1 MNAYRAFEPDL
12 IVEAT
17 SVCDRQC
24 SGCYAPNV
32 ISRENPLKLLADR
45 PDLFLAPARLE
56 EALRTLSSSPDMTL
70 QTIGIRGGEPTRH
83 PAIAEILRGLKRHST
98 AALFLETHG
107 RWIMDKCGDECGERA
122 ALLAVLL
129 ETGTTVKLS
138 FDRMHGLSAGA
149 LQIIT
154 RTLAAHGIQFCIAI
168 TEPDDASFTT
178 ARESCAWIADD
189 RIIFQRKADAKDS
202 LVRPKYAVIRT
213 DGRIFSEV
221 STRPEF
227 KTVGTIAPL
236 SFSAIST
243 GACS

>member
-32 ISRENPLKLLADR
+32 ISRESPLKLLADR

-56 EALRTLSSSPDMTL
+56 EALRTLSSSPDL
-70 QTIGIRGGEPTRH
+70 NLLTIGIRGGEPTRH
-83 PAIAEILRGLKRHST
+83 PAIAEILRDLKRHST

-107 RWIMDKCGDECGERA
+107 RWILDESSERA
-122 ALLAVLL
+122 PLFAVLV

-149 LQIIT
+149 LQSIT

-168 TEPDDASFTT
+168 TEPDEATFTA
-178 ARESCAWIADD
+178 ARESCAWIAND

-227 KTVGTIAPL
+227 KTVGAIAPL
-236 SFSAIST
+236 SFAAIST